1 MAVRWF
7 LGLAL
12 VFVCGWGLAIFTFF
26 TAHRYKVD
34 AQLATGVIYV
44 LTFGL
49 LYALETNMWLSR
61 FMGLRVTPA
70 SRPWKSALF
79 LWLTGVVGL
88 LLRSTVAEPSLAAEA
103 RPGSRTQTDTPA
115 NLDGTREIIET
126 VVFVVVLVLMLKSF
140 VAEAFVI
147 PTGSMAETLWG
158 YQKVV
163 KCPKCDYV
171 FPVNCS
177 QEVDPQD
184 GRDPTPTTH
193 CQCPNCLQRIELI
206 YPPYE
211 PNPVLSEQIKNP
223 GWNSGDRVLV
233 AKFLYELF
241 DMHPNR
247 LDVVVFKYPGESEN
261 GMLWPRTGP
270 QKFHVPINYI
280 KRLIGLPGETII
292 IWRGKLYR
300 IPPDKSQHRDF
311 KPENGESEEEFQK
324 RLWQYR
330 FMDVKQLTQGEP
342 KAQELLHLAQIIRKP
357 PQVMLAMMRLVYD
370 NDFPARDLKNRPR
383 WNPEPNRGWSPD
395 NEHGFR
401 FDGGSDMAYVRYFH
415 LLRDNGGKRA
425 LIQDFMGYNS
435 DGASNALNWA
445 SDLILECEAVV
456 DRAEGELELE
466 LSKGVDRFRARW
478 DLASGV
484 CTLYRVTD
492 GREHKLESRPTS
504 MKKKGSYRLRFADV
518 DEKLTV
524 WVDNELPFGDDGV
537 VYEPPTNRG
546 PTVVNDLEPAS
557 VGARGAAVSV
567 RKLRLFRDT
576 YYTAGSNP
584 SSADARVENWT
595 ATEEEIRTRTNPS
608 SWAPLEDGQMPVKA
622 LYVQPGHYLCMGDNS
637 SHSSD
642 GRSWGLVPQRLLLGR
657 ALATYYPFPPFGQP
671 RAGLIR

>member
-1 MAVRWF
+1 MAIRWF

-12 VFVCGWGLAIFTFF
+12 VFVCGWGLALYTFF
-26 TAHRYKVD
+26 TAHKYKVN
-34 AQLATGVIYV
+34 AEVATIVVYV

-49 LYALETNMWLSR
+49 LYLLETNLWLSR
-61 FMGLRVTPA
+61 FMGLRITPT

-88 LLRSTVAEPSLAAEA
+88 LLRSTVAEPAPAPEA
-103 RPGSRTQTDTPA
+103 RPGTRTRAETPA
-115 NLDGTREIIET
+115 NLDGTREVIET
-126 VVFVVVLVLMLKSF
+126 IVFVVVLVLMLKSY

-163 KCPKCDYV
+163 KCPQCDYV

-184 GRDPTPTTH
+184 GRDPTPTTQ
-193 CQCPNCLQRIELI
+193 CQCPNCMEYVTLV
-206 YPPYE
+206 YPPNE
-211 PNPVLSEQIKNP
+211 PNPLVPGQIKNP

-241 DMHPNR
+241 DMHPHR
-247 LDVVVFKYPGESEN
+247 LDVVVFKYPGESKDRA
-261 GMLWPRTGP
+261 LWPRTGP
-270 QKFHVPINYI
+270 QKLHVPINYI

-300 IPPDKSQHRDF
+300 IPPEKSPQYVD

-330 FMDVKQLTQGEP
+330 FMHVQQLRQADPE
-342 KAQELLHLAQIIRKP
+342 AQQLLHSAQIVRKP

-370 NDFPARDLKNRPR
+370 NDFQARDLKDMPR
-383 WNPEPNRGWSPD
+383 WNPEPNSGWSAD
-395 NEHGFR
+395 KDHGFR
-401 FDGGSDMAYVRYFH
+401 IDGGSGMAYLRYHH
-415 LLRDNGGKRA
+415 LLRGNGGRRA

-435 DGASNALNWA
+435 DSSRNSLNWA
-445 SDLILECEAVV
+445 SDLILECEATVE
-456 DRAEGELELE
+456 RPEGDLELE
-466 LSKGVDRFRARW
+466 LSKGVNRFRARW
-478 DLASGV
+478 DLATGV

-492 GREHKLESRPTS
+492 GREEKLESRPTA
-504 MKKKGSYRLRFADV
+504 MKKKGSYRLRLADV

-524 WVDNELPFGDDGV
+524 WVDNDLPFGEDGV
-537 VYEPPTNRG
+537 VYEPSSNRG
-546 PTVVNDLEPAS
+546 PTVTNDLEPAS
-557 VGARGAAVSV
+557 VGAREAAVQV
-567 RKLRLFRDT
+567 RKLKLFRDT
-576 YYTAGSNP
+576 YYTAGNDP
-584 SSADARVENWT
+584 SSADAEVDDWT
-595 ATEEEIRTRTNPS
+595 ATAEQIRAGENPR
-608 SWAPLEDGQMPVKA
+608 SWWRLVDGEMPVKS
-622 LYVQPGHYLCMGDNS
+622 LYVQPGHYLCLGDNS